1 MSSQPRPS
9 LASFWGMLP
18 TEGRW
23 LLSTVAIQT
32 LGRGLTPS
40 LHDHLPQRGAS
51 HRARPVRHPDV
62 DVNRPAT
69 FTAIFIAN
77 AVTMTVPLALLL
89 GPLQHVHGKAAVP
102 AEADSSV
109 PDTYLAI
116 LRQPAV
122 AWLTGLSFVA
132 AFVGYGQMEAGFP
145 AFARQISQVSTGTI
159 GIAFAVNTAVI
170 VVLQFW
176 VLGRIA
182 GHRRTRVLTV
192 MTAVWAASWVLLG
205 LTGLAP
211 ATVAAVAGV
220 LLFHAVFAFGETMLQ
235 PTVPAM
241 ANDLAPDHLR
251 GRHNA
256 INSAAFQGGTIL
268 GPIAAGILLQH
279 DLDTV
284 YIGMLVAG
292 CLTIAWMSM
301 ALERRITP
309 PVNGVAE
316 ATATAA
322 VVVSDLADDASSLA
336 PVRRTGDAAGPVP
349 DQV

>member
-1 MSSQPRPS
+1 M
-9 LASFWGMLP
+9 
-18 TEGRW
+18 
-23 LLSTVAIQT
+23 
-32 LGRGLTPS
+32 
-40 LHDHLPQRGAS
+40 
-51 HRARPVRHPDV
+51 
-62 DVNRPAT
+62 
-69 FTAIFIAN
+69 
-77 AVTMTVPLALLL
+77 
-89 GPLQHVHGKAAVP
+89 
-102 AEADSSV
+102 
-109 PDTYLAI
+109 
-116 LRQPAV
+116 
-122 AWLTGLSFVA
+122 A